1 MTLQKQIAVLVE
13 NRTGT
18 DGSFSTAI
26 PSLSLTRVSQITVPT
41 HGVYKTSLCVIV
53 QGEKEVLLGTD
64 TYRYNSDNYL
74 VASVDL
80 PAVVQVTKASIK
92 QPYLG
97 VVIEI
102 QPQEIFDLL
111 REMPDVTK
119 QKSVK
124 NRGLFVSP
132 LQNPLLD
139 AVNRYV
145 RLLDTPED
153 ILLLGPLI
161 KKEIIYR
168 LLQAENGD
176 RLKQLA
182 VEGSATEQIT
192 QVIQHIM
199 QNYDQPLK
207 IESLANE
214 ANLSVSTLYRYFKE
228 VTTMSPIQ
236 FQKQMRLHEARGLL
250 LTEAVNAADVAYRVG
265 YESPSQF
272 SREYARLFGRPPKED
287 VKFLEQR
294 L

>member
-13 NRTGT
+13 SRTGT

-26 PSLSLTRVSQITVPT
+26 PSLSFTRVSQITVPT

-64 TYRYNSDNYL
+64 TYRYNSDHYL

-80 PAVVQVTKASIK
+80 PAVVHVTKASIK

-124 NRGLFVSP
+124 NRGLFVGP

-145 RLLDTPED
+145 HLLDTPED
-153 ILLLGPLI
+153 IRLLGPLI

-182 VEGSATEQIT
+182 VEGSATQQIT

-207 IESLANE
+207 IVSLANE
-214 ANLSVSTLYRYFKE
+214 ANLSVSTLYRNFKE

-250 LTEAVNAADVAYRVG
+250 LTEAVNVADVAYRVG